1 MRRPPLLAEVRT
13 TGALVVFLALLAA
26 GMLVL
31 L

>member
-1 MRRPPLLAEVRT
+1 MRRTPLIGEART

-26 GMLVL
+26 GMLML